1 MDDEMK
7 QIRERLQRI
16 RDLHAEHIRLEKTT
30 DALAALLEIVKGQQT
45 QIDHLMRQHN
55 ISGRF
60 DLE

>member
-16 RDLHAEHIRLEKTT
+16 RDLHDQHIRLEKTT

-45 QIDHLMRQHN
+45 QIDHLMRQRN
-55 ISGRF
+55 ISVRF